1 MLLRKFGGTNRV
13 KRLTKMSIAA
23 LAAVCVLN
31 LSRPSPAAAPEWP
44 VLAPRGDD
52 GTLSVMT
59 YNVKG
64 LPFPLASGRVEALA
78 KIAEGLRD
86 LRREGRQPDV
96 ILLQEAFI
104 PEAKE
109 IARRAG
115 YAHVSTG
122 ARPEDAR
129 ARAGDDDFARKAAWT
144 SGEGMGRWL
153 DSGLVILSDHPIV
166 RTRRMTFSDA
176 MCAGFDC
183 LAAKGVLV
191 TWIAV
196 PGRKRPVAIA
206 DTHLNARKAAG
217 VSIERSN
224 VAFARQARA
233 ARAFIRAEV
242 DAGTDLI
249 FGGDF
254 NIGKDAERIAAMRD
268 IVAGGQE
275 ASAAADCSTC
285 AAALKADVAAIR
297 ERGKDKQFFRPGS
310 QGPMRLRG
318 LEVPFSAGNGGDAL
332 SDHLG
337 YVARY
342 TFS

>member
-1 MLLRKFGGTNRV
+1 M

-23 LAAVCVLN
+23 MTAVCVLN

-44 VLAPRGDD
+44 MLAPRADD
-52 GTLSVMT
+52 GVLSVMT

-64 LPFPLASGRVEALA
+64 LPFPIASGRVEALGR
-78 KIAEGLRD
+78 IAHALRR

-115 YAHVSTG
+115 YAHVSIGPGPAEMRDGPSSDAFALG
-122 ARPEDAR
+122 ASWAR
-129 ARAGDDDFARKAAWT
+129 
-144 SGEGMGRWL
+144 GEGLGRWL

-166 RTRRMTFSDA
+166 ETRRLTFSDA

-191 TWIAV
+191 AWIAV
-196 PGRKRPVAIA
+196 PGRQRPVAIA

-217 VSIERSN
+217 VPVERAN
-224 VAFARQARA
+224 AAFARQVQAVRTFLRA
-233 ARAFIRAEV
+233 NV
-242 DAGTDLI
+242 DAESDLI

-254 NIGKDAERIAAMRD
+254 NIGRDEARIAAARE
-268 IVAGGQE
+268 IVEGARE
-275 ASAAADCSTC
+275 ATASADCSAY
-285 AAALKADVAAIR
+285 AADLRADIR
-297 ERGKDKQFFRPGS
+297 TIRQRGKDKQFFRAGTD
-310 QGPMRLRG
+310 GRMRLRG
-318 LEVPFSAGNGGDAL
+318 LDVPFGAGAGGNAL

>member
-1 MLLRKFGGTNRV
+1 MLLRQFGGTNRV

-23 LAAVCVLN
+23 VAAITVLN

-44 VLAPRGDD
+44 VLAPQRGD

-64 LPFPLASGRVEALA
+64 LPFPLARGRVEALA
-78 KIAEGLRD
+78 QIAERLRK
-86 LRREGRQPDV
+86 LRRNGRQPDV

-104 PEAKE
+104 PEARD

-115 YAHVSTG
+115 YAHVATG
-122 ARPEDAR
+122 TEAGDAR
-129 ARAGDDDFARKAAWT
+129 TDAGDDDFASRAAWMR
-144 SGEGMGRWL
+144 GEGVGRWL
-153 DSGLVILSDHPIV
+153 GSGLVILSDHPIIK
-166 RTRRMTFSDA
+166 TRRMAFSDA

-191 TWIAV
+191 AWIAV
-196 PGRKRPVAIA
+196 PGRRHPVAIA

-217 VSIERSN
+217 VSVERTN
-224 VAFARQARA
+224 VAFARQVRA
-233 ARAFIRAEV
+233 ARNFIEANV
-242 DAGTDLI
+242 DARSDLI

-254 NIGKDAERIAAMRD
+254 NIGKDGARIAAARGLLE
-268 IVAGGQE
+268 GGQE
-275 ASAAADCSTC
+275 ASASADCSAYD
-285 AAALKADVAAIR
+285 AAARADIAAIR
-297 ERGKDKQFFRPGS
+297 KRGKDKQFFRPGTE
-310 QGPMRLRG
+310 GPLRLSG
-318 LEVPFSAGNGGDAL
+318 LEVPFGAANGGDVL

-342 TFS
+342 AFQ